1 MSGPSSGGDP
11 TDPALLPTIDG
22 PSSDPSQPEIVVA
35 EATRLG
41 SRYVVGRKLG
51 AGGMGAVYAAH
62 DTLVDQPVALK
73 FVRKDLCCDAGELGR
88 LRQEVRLAQSVTHE
102 HVARTFTLEELEG
115 QHFIVMEL
123 LRGETLAA
131 RIARGRLPLGEALAI
146 ARALLEGLAAA
157 HRRGVTHRDLKPA
170 NIMLCNDGRVV
181 LMDFGLA
188 RSQPTHRPPRD
199 LVASGQHTQSGVGGT
214 PGYMAPEVLRGDP
227 TGPAADL
234 YAVGIVLYEMLIGK
248 GPFAG
253 ATPMELF
260 AAHLDHEVADP
271 SSLRPDVPA
280 RLGEVILRLLDKDPA
295 RRFPSA
301 AATLAALERA
311 GGRRRAP
318 IALALGALVLAAAG
332 LVLWRWPPAPPD
344 GPMPARP
351 AFAEVDRSLVH
362 GALEGRVVSWSTSR
376 PIPGAE
382 LIFGSG
388 GKDVSVRAGAD
399 GAFSLQA
406 GASGPLRLQV
416 VSADG
421 YLPFA
426 PAWGTSPIELVS
438 RPQVRLRDL
447 VIYLT
452 PAIDYEGHVEDAEGK
467 PAPGA
472 QVRLLGTRAGEQALL
487 PIRDLFVADD
497 RGRFSFRAPDEA
509 VLEAHVPGAPPGRA
523 RVDRKVQLTH
533 QLVLRL
539 GTPRQTRSGRI
550 AGRVTDPAGKPV
562 AQALVAAEPLGGD
575 EPDAWPDTRVQVE
588 TDGEGRFA
596 LEGLSGADYAV
607 VVNRAGLAPAVA
619 PRVAV
624 GSDLSLTLGGGSALS
639 GSVKDGTGRPVPA
652 FAVQI
657 YRRLG
662 PLRLE
667 PLVGKAI
674 ADAQGAFELTG
685 LPAGP
690 VHVMLVAYGYAP
702 GEGVDVVLGDAPQ
715 AISVVLGRGGRV
727 AGTVVGRGGKPL
739 ALARV
744 ASGVRRTETGPSA
757 VPEPGSTVTDGAGHF
772 ELLGVSPGRQSIVVS
787 AFGHHSQI
795 VSGLD
800 VSEGGQTGPVRVTL
814 APLGPGEEPAMELAG
829 IGAVL
834 TAADDAVLVKGVLA
848 GGGAEAAGLQAGDG
862 ILAVDRRPVT
872 ALGLDRALEAI
883 RGPAGTTVHLALRRG
898 ADKLERTV
906 ERRRIKSP

>member
-1 MSGPSSGGDP
+1 MSGPPSRGDP
-11 TDPALLPTIDG
+11 TDPAFLPTIDG
-22 PSSDPSQPEIVVA
+22 ASSDGPQVELAVA
-35 EATRLG
+35 EETRLG
-41 SRYVVGRKLG
+41 ARYVVGRKLG

-73 FVRKDLCCDAGELGR
+73 FVRRDLVPSAGELGR

-115 QHFIVMEL
+115 QLFIVMEL

-188 RSQPTHRPPRD
+188 RAQPAHRPPRE
-199 LVASGQHTQSGVGGT
+199 LLEGGPHTQSGLGGT
-214 PGYMAPEVLRGDP
+214 PGYIAPEVLRGDP
-227 TGPAADL
+227 AGPAADL

-248 GPFAG
+248 GPFSG

-260 AAHLDHEVADP
+260 ASHLDHRVPDP

-280 RLGEVILRLLDKDPA
+280 RLGQAILRLLDKDPA

-301 AATLAALERA
+301 EATLAALA
-311 GGRRRAP
+311 AHGRRRRGP
-318 IALALGALVLAAAG
+318 IVLALGVLALAAAG
-332 LVLWRWPPAPPD
+332 FEIWRSPQAAQD
-344 GPMPARP
+344 GPIPARP
-351 AFAEVDRSLVH
+351 AWAEVDRSLVH

-376 PIPGAE
+376 PIAGAE
-382 LIFGSG
+382 LIFGAG
-388 GKDVSVRAGAD
+388 GKDVSVRSGAD
-399 GAFSLQA
+399 GTFALSA
-406 GASGPLRLQV
+406 SASGPLRLQV

-452 PAIDYEGHVEDAEGK
+452 PAIDYECRGEDAAGK

-472 QVRLLGTRAGEQALL
+472 QIRLLGTRAGEQALL

-497 RGRFSFRAPDEA
+497 KGRFSFRAPDQA
-509 VLEAHVPGAPPGRA
+509 VLEAHMPGAPPGRA

-539 GTPRQTRSGRI
+539 GTPKQTMSGRI
-550 AGRVTDPAGKPV
+550 GGRVTDPAGKPV
-562 AQALVAAEPLGGD
+562 AQAIVAAEPLGD
-575 EPDAWPDTRVQVE
+575 DVPDAWPDTRVQVE
-588 TDGEGRFA
+588 TDADGRFA
-596 LEGLSGADYAV
+596 LEGLSGAAYAV

-619 PRVAV
+619 PRATV
-624 GSDLSLTLGGGSALS
+624 GTELSLTLGGGSVLS
-639 GSVKDGTGRPVPA
+639 GTVKDATGRPVPA
-652 FAVQI
+652 FGVQI

-667 PLVGKAI
+667 PLVGKAV
-674 ADAQGAFELTG
+674 ADAQGAFDLAG

-702 GEGVDVVLGDAPQ
+702 GEGVDVVLGEAPRQ
-715 AISVVLGRGGRV
+715 VSVVLGRGGRV
-727 AGTVVGRGGKPL
+727 AGAVVGRDGKPL

-744 ASGVRRTETGPSA
+744 ASGVRRSESGPSA

-800 VSEGGQTGPVRVTL
+800 VAEGGQTGPVRVAL
-814 APLGPGEEPAMELAG
+814 APLGPGEEPAIELAG
-829 IGAVL
+829 IGAEL
-834 TAADDAVLVKGVLA
+834 TAGDDAVLVKTVLA
-848 GGGAEAAGLQAGDG
+848 GGGAEAAGLLSGDG
-862 ILAVDRRPVT
+862 ILSVDRRPVT
-872 ALGLDRALEAI
+872 ALGLERALEAI
-883 RGPAGTTVHLALRRG
+883 RGPAGTTVHLAVRRG
-898 ADKLERTV
+898 GDKLERTV
-906 ERRRIKSP
+906 ERRRIKR